1 MGLLPAANGHD
12 DFIARAKRIA
22 LSTAFAG
29 ALTAGLWFG
38 FGHDASAGGETRTL
52 SLYHVHTKESLT
64 ITYKVDG
71 RYIPSALDKINYLL
85 RDWRRK
91 EVIRIDPKT
100 IDLMWELHADLGS
113 TRPVHIICGYRSPKT
128 NAFLKRIG
136 RNVAKKSQHMVGKA
150 IDLYFPD
157 VSTERIR
164 DSALVRQVG
173 GVGYYR
179 SSGGPTGFVHID
191 SGKVRMW
198 PRVAPTQLARIFRD
212 YRKTIGARINRD
224 DQILVASSESS
235 GPDSDAMNAKMAS
248 ITASEGDDEDA
259 AETAADAPAATAPA
273 AEADAKAPMPR
284 VKPPRPVE
292 VADKYP
298 TPLPRPKP
306 IEVLMMAAANMK
318 IEPASAPAN
327 EVQTNFKSRFDS
339 ESLGVI
345 AGAESMAE
353 EPDVTQTANV
363 SAKGSFAD
371 SVRDGTAENV
381 PLIRPLTT
389 ASASSGNEDL
399 FWWPKQ
405 LTFSPDQAIRRDGA
419 PQEVV
424 PDDSETI
431 AEMAAPQLSSSGT
444 MMVAQANAA
453 TPPDIS
459 SLQSVS
465 SGKGDLLEVNRSAK
479 GSMLVNEPVA
489 LQKKRQSF
497 GQFIKSV
504 IDGN

>member
-1 MGLLPAANGHD
+1 MGLLAAENGHHAS
-12 DFIARAKRIA
+12 FISRVRRIA
-22 LSTAFAG
+22 LTTAFAG
-29 ALTAGLWFG
+29 ALTTGLWLG
-38 FGHDASAGGETRTL
+38 FGHDATAGGETRTL

-71 RYIPSALDKINYLL
+71 RYIPSALEKINYLL

-113 TRPVHIICGYRSPKT
+113 SRPIHIICGYRSPKT
-128 NAFLKRIG
+128 NSFLKRIG

-157 VSTERIR
+157 VSTEKLRN
-164 DSALVRQVG
+164 SALVRQVG

-179 SSGGPTGFVHID
+179 SSGPSGFVHID

-198 PRVAPTQLARIFRD
+198 PRVSPSQLARIFRD

-224 DQILVASSESS
+224 DQILVATAESS
-235 GPDSDAMNAKMAS
+235 NTDNDAMKAKLAS
-248 ITASEGDDEDA
+248 IASTDYDDEDA
-259 AETAADAPAATAPA
+259 GETAEAPAPAPA
-273 AEADAKAPMPR
+273 PVEAKPAPTPR
-284 VKPPRPVE
+284 VKPAQRPVE
-292 VADKYP
+292 VVDKYP
-298 TPLPRPKP
+298 VPLPRPKP

-318 IEPASAPAN
+318 IEPAAAPPAD
-327 EVQTNFKSRFDS
+327 VQTNFKSRFDS

-371 SVRDGTAENV
+371 SLRDGTAENV
-381 PLIRPLTT
+381 PMIRPLTT
-389 ASASSGNEDL
+389 ASAGNDDL

-405 LTFSPDQAIRRDGA
+405 LTFSPEQAIRRDGA

-431 AEMAAPQLSSSGT
+431 AEMAAPQLSSSST

-453 TPPDIS
+453 TPPAMPT
-459 SLQSVS
+459 LQTVS
-465 SGKGDLLEVNRSAK
+465 SGKGDLLEVNRSTK
-479 GSMLVNEPVA
+479 GSMLMNEPVA
-489 LQKKRQSF
+489 LQKKRQSL
-497 GQFIKSV
+497 GEFIENV
-504 IDGN
+504 TDGN

>member
-1 MGLLPAANGHD
+1 MGLLAAANGLHVS
-12 DFIARAKRIA
+12 FFARAKRIA
-22 LSTAFAG
+22 LTTVLAG
-29 ALTAGLWFG
+29 TLTTGLWYG
-38 FGHDASAGGETRTL
+38 FGHDASAGGETRTI

-113 TRPVHIICGYRSPKT
+113 TRPVHIICGYRSPRT

-136 RNVAKKSQHMVGKA
+136 RNVAKKSQHMIGKA

-157 VSTERIR
+157 VSTEKLRN
-164 DSALVRQVG
+164 SALVRQVG

-179 SSGGPTGFVHID
+179 SSGPSGFVHID

-198 PRVAPTQLARIFRD
+198 PRVSPTQLARIFRD
-212 YRKTIGARINRD
+212 YRKTVGARINRD

-235 GPDSDAMNAKMAS
+235 GIDNDAMKLAS
-248 ITASEGDDEDA
+248 IAASEGDDEDA
-259 AETAADAPAATAPA
+259 GEAGAAETVAAQPEAKPAPTPRAKPA
-273 AEADAKAPMPR
+273 Q
-284 VKPPRPVE
+284 RPVE
-292 VADKYP
+292 VVDKYP
-298 TPLPRPKP
+298 VPLPRPKP

-318 IEPASAPAN
+318 IEPAAAPPAD
-327 EVQTNFKSRFDS
+327 VQTNFKSRFDS

-345 AGAESMAE
+345 AGAESMTE

-371 SVRDGTAENV
+371 SLRDGTAENV
-381 PLIRPLTT
+381 PMIRPLTT
-389 ASASSGNEDL
+389 ASASGDDL

-419 PQEVV
+419 PQELV

-431 AEMAAPQLSSSGT
+431 AEMAAPQLSSSNT
-444 MMVAQANAA
+444 LMVAEANAA
-453 TPPDIS
+453 TPPAMPA
-459 SLQSVS
+459 LQSMS
-465 SGKGDLLEVNRSAK
+465 GGKGDLLEVNRSSK
-479 GSMLVNEPVA
+479 GSMLANEPVA
-489 LQKKRQSF
+489 MQKKRRSL
-497 GQFIKSV
+497 GQFITDVFSS
-504 IDGN
+504 N

>member
-1 MGLLPAANGHD
+1 MGLLPAANGHHES
-12 DFIARAKRIA
+12 FIARAKRIA
-22 LSTAFAG
+22 LSTALAG

-71 RYIPSALDKINYLL
+71 RYIPSALEKINYLL

-136 RNVAKKSQHMVGKA
+136 RNVAKKSQHMIGKA

-157 VSTERIR
+157 VSTEKLRN
-164 DSALVRQVG
+164 SALVRQVG

-179 SSGGPTGFVHID
+179 SSGPSGFVHID

-198 PRVAPTQLARIFRD
+198 PRVSPSQLARIFRD
-212 YRKTIGARINRD
+212 SRKTIGARINRD
-224 DQILVASSESS
+224 DQILVASSES
-235 GPDSDAMNAKMAS
+235 GPDNDAMAAKLAS
-248 ITASEGDDEDA
+248 ISASEGDDEDA
-259 AETAADAPAATAPA
+259 SETAAEATAPEAEVKA
-273 AEADAKAPMPR
+273 APTPRAKPA
-284 VKPPRPVE
+284 RPVE
-292 VADKYP
+292 VVDKYP
-298 TPLPRPKP
+298 VPLPRPKP

-381 PLIRPLTT
+381 PMIRPLTT
-389 ASASSGNEDL
+389 ASAGSDDL

-424 PDDSETI
+424 SDDSETI

-453 TPPDIS
+453 TPSAIP
-459 SLQSVS
+459 SLQTVS

-479 GSMLVNEPVA
+479 GSMLMNEPVA
-489 LQKKRQSF
+489 LQKKRQTL
-497 GQFIKSV
+497 GQFIKD
-504 IDGN
+504 ITDGN

>member
-1 MGLLPAANGHD
+1 MGLLAAANGLHD
-12 DFIARAKRIA
+12 CFIARAKRIA
-22 LSTAFAG
+22 LTTALAG
-29 ALTAGLWFG
+29 ALTTGLWLG

-71 RYIPSALDKINYLL
+71 RYIPSALEKINYLL

-113 TRPVHIICGYRSPKT
+113 TRPVHIICGYRSPST

-157 VSTERIR
+157 VPIEKIR
-164 DSALVRQVG
+164 NSARVRQVG

-179 SSGGPTGFVHID
+179 GANGFVHID

-198 PRVAPTQLARIFRD
+198 PRLPPMQLAKIFRD
-212 YRKTIGARINRD
+212 YRKTIGARLNRD
-224 DQILVASSESS
+224 DQILVATSESS
-235 GPDSDAMNAKMAS
+235 NEAMTSKVAS
-248 ITASEGDDEDA
+248 IASTDYDDEGAGETGADA
-259 AETAADAPAATAPA
+259 QAQAEAPAAPVPRAKPA
-273 AEADAKAPMPR
+273 Q
-284 VKPPRPVE
+284 RPVE
-292 VADKYP
+292 VVDKYP
-298 TPLPRPKP
+298 VPLPRPKP
-306 IEVLMMAAANMK
+306 IEVLMMAAANMQ
-318 IEPASAPAN
+318 IEPAAAPATD
-327 EVQTNFKSRFDS
+327 VQTNFKSRFDS

-371 SVRDGTAENV
+371 SLRDGTAENV
-381 PLIRPLTT
+381 PMIRPLTT
-389 ASASSGNEDL
+389 ASASSDDL

-405 LTFSPDQAIRRDGA
+405 LTFSPEQAIRRDGA

-424 PDDSETI
+424 PENSETI
-431 AEMAAPQLSSSGT
+431 ADMAAPQLSSSDT
-444 MMVAQANAA
+444 LMVAQANAA
-453 TPPDIS
+453 TPSALPA
-459 SLQSVS
+459 LQSVS
-465 SGKGDLLEVNRSAK
+465 GSKGDLLEVNRSSK
-479 GSMLVNEPVA
+479 GSMLLSEPVA
-489 LQKKRQSF
+489 MQKKRSSLS
-497 GQFIKSV
+497 QFIHDLTGS
-504 IDGN
+504 N

>member
-1 MGLLPAANGHD
+1 MGLLAAANGLHEC
-12 DFIARAKRIA
+12 FIARAKRIA
-22 LSTAFAG
+22 LTTALAG
-29 ALTAGLWFG
+29 ALTTGLWFG

-64 ITYKVDG
+64 ITYKVNG
-71 RYIPSALDKINYLL
+71 RYIPSALEKINYLL

-113 TRPVHIICGYRSPKT
+113 TRPVHIICGYRSPTT

-157 VSTERIR
+157 VPTEKIR

-179 SSGGPTGFVHID
+179 GANGFVHID

-198 PRVAPTQLARIFRD
+198 PRLPPMQVAKIFRD
-212 YRKTIGARINRD
+212 YRKTIGARLNRE
-224 DQILVASSESS
+224 DQILVATSESNN
-235 GPDSDAMNAKMAS
+235 DAMNAKVAS
-248 ITASEGDDEDA
+248 IASTDYDDEDA
-259 AETAADAPAATAPA
+259 GETAAEPAAQ
-273 AEADAKAPMPR
+273 AEATPAPVPRAKPAQ
-284 VKPPRPVE
+284 RPVE
-292 VADKYP
+292 VVDKYP

-306 IEVLMMAAANMK
+306 IEVLMMAAANMQ
-318 IEPASAPAN
+318 IEPAAAPATD
-327 EVQTNFKSRFDS
+327 VQTNFKSRFDS

-371 SVRDGTAENV
+371 SLRDGTAENV
-381 PLIRPLTT
+381 PMIRPLTT
-389 ASASSGNEDL
+389 ASTSGDDL

-405 LTFSPDQAIRRDGA
+405 LTFSPEQAIRRDGA

-431 AEMAAPQLSSSGT
+431 AEMATPQLSSSNT
-444 MMVAQANAA
+444 LMVAQANAA
-453 TPPDIS
+453 TPSEMPTP
-459 SLQSVS
+459 QTVS
-465 SGKGDLLEVNRSAK
+465 TGKGDLLEVNRSSK
-479 GSMLVNEPVA
+479 GSMLMNEPVA
-489 LQKKRQSF
+489 MQKKRSALS
-497 GQFIKSV
+497 QFIHDITGS
-504 IDGN
+504 N

>member
-1 MGLLPAANGHD
+1 MGLLAAANGRHR
-12 DFIARAKRIA
+12 FIARAKQIA
-22 LSTAFAG
+22 LSTVLAG
-29 ALTAGLWFG
+29 ALTTGLWFG
-38 FGHDASAGGETRTL
+38 FGQDATAGGETRTL

-64 ITYKVDG
+64 ITYKVNG
-71 RYIPSALDKINYLL
+71 RYIPSALEKINYLM

-128 NAFLKRIG
+128 NTFLKRIG

-157 VSTERIR
+157 VSTEKLRN
-164 DSALVRQVG
+164 SALVRQVG

-179 SSGGPTGFVHID
+179 SSGPSGFVHLD
-191 SGKVRMW
+191 SGKVRTW
-198 PRVAPTQLARIFRD
+198 PRISPSKMAKIFRD

-224 DQILVASSESS
+224 DQIMVASAEND
-235 GPDSDAMNAKMAS
+235 GDAMKAKLAS
-248 ITASEGDDEDA
+248 IATADFDEEDA
-259 AETAADAPAATAPA
+259 AETAET
-273 AEADAKAPMPR
+273 AEAKVAPTPR
-284 VKPPRPVE
+284 VKPAQRPAE
-292 VADKYP
+292 VVDEYP
-298 TPLPRPKP
+298 VPLPRPKP

-318 IEPASAPAN
+318 IEPAAALPAD
-327 EVQTNFKSRFDS
+327 VQTNFKSRFDS

-371 SVRDGTAENV
+371 SLRDGTAENV
-381 PLIRPLTT
+381 PLIKPLST
-389 ASASSGNEDL
+389 ASAGNDDL

-405 LTFSPDQAIRRDGA
+405 LTFSPEQAIRRDGA
-419 PQEVV
+419 PQELV

-431 AEMAAPQLSSSGT
+431 AEMAAPQLSSSNT
-444 MMVAQANAA
+444 LMIAQANAA
-453 TPPDIS
+453 PLQPIP
-459 SLQSVS
+459 SLRTVS

-479 GSMLVNEPVA
+479 GGMLMNEPVA
-489 LQKKRQSF
+489 VQKKRQSL
-497 GQFIKSV
+497 GQFIDAITGS
-504 IDGN
+504 N

>member
-1 MGLLPAANGHD
+1 MGLLPAENGHHRS
-12 DFIARAKRIA
+12 FIARAKRIA
-22 LSTAFAG
+22 LTTAFAG
-29 ALTAGLWFG
+29 ALTTGLWLG
-38 FGHDASAGGETRTL
+38 FGHDATAGGETRTL

-71 RYIPSALDKINYLL
+71 RYIPSALEKINYLM

-128 NAFLKRIG
+128 NSFLKRIG
-136 RNVAKKSQHMVGKA
+136 RNVAKKSQHMIGKA

-157 VSTERIR
+157 ISTEKLRN
-164 DSALVRQVG
+164 SALVRQVG

-179 SSGGPTGFVHID
+179 SSGPSGFIHID

-198 PRVAPTQLARIFRD
+198 PRVAPNQLAKIFRD
-212 YRKTIGARINRD
+212 SRKTVGARLNRD
-224 DQILVASSESS
+224 DQIMVASAEN
-235 GPDSDAMNAKMAS
+235 DTAAMNAKLAS
-248 ITASEGDDEDA
+248 LAASEGDDEDA
-259 AETAADAPAATAPA
+259 GEASEAEV
-273 AEADAKAPMPR
+273 KAPVPR
-284 VKPPRPVE
+284 AKPALRPVE
-292 VADKYP
+292 VVDKYP
-298 TPLPRPKP
+298 VPLPRPKP
-306 IEVLMMAAANMK
+306 IEVLMMAAASMQ
-318 IEPASAPAN
+318 IEPASAPAD

-363 SAKGSFAD
+363 SAKGNFAD

-381 PLIRPLTT
+381 PMIRSLTT
-389 ASASSGNEDL
+389 ASAGSDDL

-424 PDDSETI
+424 PDGSETI
-431 AEMAAPQLSSSGT
+431 AEMAAPELSSSGT
-444 MMVAQANAA
+444 MMMAQANAA
-453 TPPDIS
+453 TPPALP
-459 SLQSVS
+459 SLETVS
-465 SGKGDLLEVNRSAK
+465 SGKGDMLEFKNTTK
-479 GSMLVNEPVA
+479 GNMLMVQPVA
-489 LQKKRQSF
+489 TQKKRQSL
-497 GQFIKSV
+497 GQFIED
-504 IDGN
+504 ITDGN

>member
-1 MGLLPAANGHD
+1 MGLLAAANGHHR
-12 DFIARAKRIA
+12 FIARAKRIA
-22 LSTAFAG
+22 LSTALAG

-38 FGHDASAGGETRTL
+38 FGQDATAGGETRTL

-71 RYIPSALDKINYLL
+71 RYIPSALEKINYLM

-128 NAFLKRIG
+128 NTFLKRIG
-136 RNVAKKSQHMVGKA
+136 RNVAKKSQHMIGKA

-157 VSTERIR
+157 ISTEKLRN
-164 DSALVRQVG
+164 SALVRQVG

-179 SSGGPTGFVHID
+179 SSGPSGFVHLD
-191 SGKVRMW
+191 SGKVRTW
-198 PRVAPTQLARIFRD
+198 PRIAPAQMAKIFRD
-212 YRKTIGARINRD
+212 YRKTVGARINRD
-224 DQILVASSESS
+224 DQIMVASAET
-235 GPDSDAMNAKMAS
+235 DTDAMKAKLAS
-248 ITASEGDDEDA
+248 IASSDFDEEDA
-259 AETAADAPAATAPA
+259 AETQE
-273 AEADAKAPMPR
+273 AEAKAAPTPR
-284 VKPPRPVE
+284 VKPAQRPAE
-292 VADKYP
+292 VVDKYP
-298 TPLPRPKP
+298 VPLPRPKP
-306 IEVLMMAAANMK
+306 IEVLMMAAANMQ
-318 IEPASAPAN
+318 IEPAAALPAD
-327 EVQTNFKSRFDS
+327 VQTNFKSRFDS

-371 SVRDGTAENV
+371 SLRDGTAENV
-381 PLIRPLTT
+381 PMIKPLTT
-389 ASASSGNEDL
+389 ASAGNDDL

-405 LTFSPDQAIRRDGA
+405 LTFSPEQAIRRDGA
-419 PQEVV
+419 PQELG

-431 AEMAAPQLSSSGT
+431 AEMAAPQLSSSNT
-444 MMVAQANAA
+444 LMIAQANAA
-453 TPPDIS
+453 PPQPAP

-465 SGKGDLLEVNRSAK
+465 SSKGDLLEVNRSAK
-479 GSMLVNEPVA
+479 GSMLMDEPVA
-489 LQKKRQSF
+489 VQKKRQSL
-497 GQFIKSV
+497 GQFIDAITGS
-504 IDGN
+504 N

>member
-1 MGLLPAANGHD
+1 ML
-12 DFIARAKRIA
+12 
-22 LSTAFAG
+22 AG
-29 ALTAGLWFG
+29 ALATGLWFG
-38 FGHDASAGGETRTL
+38 FGPDARAGGETRTL
-52 SLYHVHTKESLT
+52 SLYQVHTKESLT

-71 RYIPSALDKINYLL
+71 RYIPSALEKINYFM

-113 TRPVHIICGYRSPKT
+113 TQPVRIVCGYRSPKT
-128 NAFLKRIG
+128 NSFLKRIG

-157 VSTERIR
+157 ISTEKLRN
-164 DSALVRQVG
+164 SALVRQVG

-179 SSGGPTGFVHID
+179 SSGPSGFVHID

-198 PRVAPTQLARIFRD
+198 PRVAPNQLARIFRD
-212 YRKTIGARINRD
+212 YRKTVGARLNRD
-224 DQILVASSESS
+224 DQILVATAE
-235 GPDSDAMNAKMAS
+235 GTDTDAMNAKFAT
-248 ITASEGDDEDA
+248 IAASEGDDGDA
-259 AETAADAPAATAPA
+259 VETTSPAVEAEVKAAPTPRAKPA
-273 AEADAKAPMPR
+273 M
-284 VKPPRPVE
+284 RPVE
-292 VADKYP
+292 VVDKYP
-298 TPLPRPKP
+298 VPLPRPKP
-306 IEVLMMAAANMK
+306 IEVLMLAAATMK
-318 IEPASAPAN
+318 IEPASAPAT

-371 SVRDGTAENV
+371 SVREGTAENV

-389 ASASSGNEDL
+389 ASASSDDL
-399 FWWPKQ
+399 FWWPKE

-444 MMVAQANAA
+444 LMVAQANAA
-453 TPPDIS
+453 TLPDIP
-459 SLQSVS
+459 SLQTVT
-465 SGKGDLLEVNRSAK
+465 SGKGDMLEVNRSAK
-479 GSMLVNEPVA
+479 SGMLMAQPVTM
-489 LQKKRQSF
+489 QKKRQSLSDF
-497 GQFIKSV
+497 LDSITGS
-504 IDGN
+504 N

>member
-1 MGLLPAANGHD
+1 MGLLAAANGLHES
-12 DFIARAKRIA
+12 FIARAKRIA
-22 LSTAFAG
+22 LSTALAG
-29 ALTAGLWFG
+29 ALTAGLWLAY
-38 FGHDASAGGETRTL
+38 GHDASAGGETRTL

-64 ITYKVDG
+64 ITYKVNG
-71 RYIPSALDKINYLL
+71 RYIPSALEKINYIL

-113 TRPVHIICGYRSPKT
+113 TRPVHIICGYRSPTT

-157 VSTERIR
+157 VPTEKLRN
-164 DSALVRQVG
+164 SALVRQVG

-179 SSGGPTGFVHID
+179 GANGFVHID

-198 PRVAPTQLARIFRD
+198 PRLPPMQMAKIFRD
-212 YRKTIGARINRD
+212 YRKTIGARLNRD
-224 DQILVASSESS
+224 DQILVATSES
-235 GPDSDAMNAKMAS
+235 DNDAIQSKMAS
-248 ITASEGDDEDA
+248 IAATDYDDEEAGETGAEPAAPTDA
-259 AETAADAPAATAPA
+259 APADATPAPVPRAKPA
-273 AEADAKAPMPR
+273 QR
-284 VKPPRPVE
+284 PPEVVDRYPV
-292 VADKYP
+292 
-298 TPLPRPKP
+298 PLPRPKP

-318 IEPASAPAN
+318 IEPAAAPPTD
-327 EVQTNFKSRFDS
+327 VQTNFKSRFDS

-371 SVRDGTAENV
+371 SLRDGTAENV

-389 ASASSGNEDL
+389 ASASNEDL

-419 PQEVV
+419 PQQLV

-431 AEMAAPQLSSSGT
+431 ADMAAPQLSSSNT
-444 MMVAQANAA
+444 LMVAQANAA
-453 TPPDIS
+453 TPPAIPA
-459 SLQSVS
+459 LQTVSV
-465 SGKGDLLEVNRSAK
+465 GKGDLLEVNRSSK
-479 GSMLVNEPVA
+479 GSMLMNEPVA
-489 LQKKRQSF
+489 MQKKRQSLSD
-497 GQFIKSV
+497 FIRSLT
-504 IDGN
+504 GAN

>member
-1 MGLLPAANGHD
+1 M
-12 DFIARAKRIA
+12 
-22 LSTAFAG
+22 
-29 ALTAGLWFG
+29 TAGLWFG

-71 RYIPSALDKINYLL
+71 RYIPSALEKINYLM

-113 TRPVHIICGYRSPKT
+113 TRPIHIICGYRSPKT
-128 NAFLKRIG
+128 NSFLKRIG
-136 RNVAKKSQHMVGKA
+136 RNVAKKSQHMIGKA

-157 VSTERIR
+157 ISTEKLRN
-164 DSALVRQVG
+164 SALVRQVG

-179 SSGGPTGFVHID
+179 SSGPSGFVHID
-191 SGKVRMW
+191 SGKVRAW
-198 PRVAPTQLARIFRD
+198 PRIAPSQMARIFRD

-224 DQILVASSESS
+224 DQILVASAET
-235 GPDSDAMNAKMAS
+235 DNNAMNAKLAS
-248 ITASEGDDEDA
+248 IASTDYDEEDAEETA
-259 AETAADAPAATAPA
+259 AETTAQVETKPAPT
-273 AEADAKAPMPR
+273 PR
-284 VKPPRPVE
+284 VKPAQRPVE
-292 VADKYP
+292 VVDEYP
-298 TPLPRPKP
+298 VPLPRPKP
-306 IEVLMMAAANMK
+306 IEVLMMAAANMQ
-318 IEPASAPAN
+318 ISPAAAPPAD
-327 EVQTNFKSRFDS
+327 VQTNFKSRFDS

-371 SVRDGTAENV
+371 SLRDGTADNV
-381 PLIRPLTT
+381 PLIKPLST
-389 ASASSGNEDL
+389 ASAANDDL

-405 LTFSPDQAIRRDGA
+405 LTFSPEQAIRRDGA

-431 AEMAAPQLSSSGT
+431 AEMAAPQLSSSST
-444 MMVAQANAA
+444 LMVAQANAA
-453 TPPDIS
+453 LPPKMPA
-459 SLQSVS
+459 LQSVS
-465 SGKGDLLEVNRSAK
+465 SGKGDLLEVNRSTK
-479 GSMLVNEPVA
+479 GSMLTNEPVA
-489 LQKKRQSF
+489 MQKKRQSL
-497 GQFIKSV
+497 GQFIEDVTDS
-504 IDGN
+504 N